1 MRKLLTFIFTLIS
14 ILASAQHEASIW
26 YFYDSVSLD
35 FNYYPAKELSSNF
48 VSQQVPSLVS
58 TYTDS
63 TKTLKLYACG
73 PRLYDQNL
81 DTLCEVNNPHW
92 FSDKLIIRIPRTKD
106 KLFIFSQ
113 GSAGFYGNFPQPP
126 PSPSYEFKAY
136 TVDLSLN
143 SGKGDTISSTY
154 PDLVG
159 FSTTSYNATYH
170 SNKEDIWLVA
180 VRNIPDNVQ
189 VTDSIFVFKI
199 SSAGIALES
208 IQTMNRPADKF
219 TGINQLIFNSAGNQ
233 FAFSTQPNSTVGQN
247 ALDDGSGS
255 VYLYNFNPTSGQ
267 ISGGIQLFGDYLAE
281 SFSENGQFLYAT
293 KRIKD
298 PNYVFKY
305 NRAIYQINLSL
316 VADSMNLDSIAFPLD
331 TVSANVCF
339 MQYAPDG
346 SILINID
353 DYKEQTIAR
362 INKPNEPDAA
372 CEYDRNAIQFKRGSL
387 GSSSWIRFFNGYIF
401 QPRTFQVSSCLGDST
416 LFHSAFVDEDSVWW
430 DFGDGKQLFG
440 PTTGIK
446 HLYASPGTY
455 RYALI
460 RPGKDTLFN
469 YAEVLGTQNKFL
481 GPDTLLFSGDT
492 LQLRFQGVSPDNWT
506 WSDNS
511 TDSILTVSQ
520 PGTYSINAQLGAC
533 PIADTV
539 QVHFVHRLPH
549 QKLCLPDSLQ
559 LALNSSQ
566 ADSLFIQN
574 QVYSGTGSFEFK
586 TSVSGSYALPLG
598 YFKNGLKAEDT
609 LVLQATKVPV
619 PYLGP
624 DSLYCLNES
633 LSISIDTAVYHA
645 FRWENGDS
653 LNASRTIQQ
662 SGTYTVQASVD
673 QCTASDTLQVY
684 FIDCRVYVEDT
695 CLLDTAKLWL
705 NLSDSF
711 AVSWTS
717 GSTQQS
723 SIGSDSFFIPNTN
736 SGNTAFT
743 VMVKRGQASR
753 ELQGTYLTLARPELT
768 TLDSLLCK
776 NSLFF
781 PYLDSLNYAFLWNT
795 GSNHAAF
802 IPDSS
807 GWHWVSL
814 SYLGCSYTDSFFL
827 NLIECDCPVWVPNA
841 FSPNNNDGLNDQF
854 QAVTLC
860 ETEEFLLEIYN
871 RWGQLVYRSANPNE
885 AWDGKYQNINCPSEY
900 YLWRL
905 SIRSKKG
912 LNTEQKGYVFLL
924 P

>member
-1 MRKLLTFIFTLIS
+1 MRQVNGQTANVWQLGYGV
-14 ILASAQHEASIW
+14 Q
-26 YFYDSVSLD
+26 VD
-35 FNYYPAKELSSNF
+35 FNFYPAKITTNDSIFYSSEGTASICDSNGRLLISSNGTRVWDSTGQTLVNGNNLLGSDNAIQSALFIEHSRANNSYFLFTNADVVSPSTTANVSLIETLNNSFQVTTKNSKLLDLPAEGFHAINKTNTDSIWIAFTEINSDSLWLYSIIGTTLRYSHKEKTNIPYTPDFFNSYPRLDPRKQLVFSPDGTRLAISAFGSKSVYVYDFNLVTGKLSSPKVINTQIAARIAFSPDSRFLYISCPYKIYQTPINQLNATNF
-48 VSQQVPSLVS
+48 IESLPVAI
-58 TYTDS
+58 TDS
-63 TKTLKLYACG
+63 TQIFGSLQITPHESIFILSQNINGLYAQEIINPNDSSNLLRFNAKSELNKSG
-73 PRLYDQNL
+73 PMALYSVPNIL
-81 DTLCEVNNPHW
+81 GKYL
-92 FSDKLIIRIPRTKD
+92 
-106 KLFIFSQ
+106 
-113 GSAGFYGNFPQPP
+113 
-126 PSPSYEFKAY
+126 
-136 TVDLSLN
+136 LN
-143 SGKGDTISSTY
+143 SKS
-154 PDLVG
+154 
-159 FSTTSYNATYH
+159 
-170 SNKEDIWLVA
+170 
-180 VRNIPDNVQ
+180 
-189 VTDSIFVFKI
+189 
-199 SSAGIALES
+199 
-208 IQTMNRPADKF
+208 
-219 TGINQLIFNSAGNQ
+219 
-233 FAFSTQPNSTVGQN
+233 
-247 ALDDGSGS
+247 
-255 VYLYNFNPTSGQ
+255 
-267 ISGGIQLFGDYLAE
+267 
-281 SFSENGQFLYAT
+281 
-293 KRIKD
+293 
-298 PNYVFKY
+298 
-305 NRAIYQINLSL
+305 
-316 VADSMNLDSIAFPLD
+316 
-331 TVSANVCF
+331 
-339 MQYAPDG
+339 
-346 SILINID
+346 
-353 DYKEQTIAR
+353 
-362 INKPNEPDAA
+362 
-372 CEYDRNAIQFKRGSL
+372 
-387 GSSSWIRFFNGYIF
+387 
-401 QPRTFQVSSCLGDST
+401 FQVSSCLGDST

-430 DFGDGKQLFG
+430 VFGDGKRLFG

-446 HLYASPGTY
+446 HLYSSPGTY

-469 YAEVLGTQNKFL
+469 YAEVLGTQNKIL
-481 GPDTLLFSGDT
+481 VQDTLLFSGDS

-511 TDSILTVSQ
+511 ADSSLTVSQ
-520 PGTYSINAQLGAC
+520 PGTYSIHAQLGAC

-549 QKLCLPDSLQ
+549 QMLCLPDSLQ
-559 LALNSSQ
+559 MALSSSQ

-574 QVYSGTGSFEFK
+574 QVYSGTDSFEFK
-586 TSVSGSYALPLG
+586 TSTSGSYALPIS
-598 YFKNGLKAEDT
+598 YFKNGLNAKDT

-633 LSISIDTAVYHA
+633 LSISIDTAVYPA

-662 SGTYTVQASVD
+662 SGTYNVQASVD

-717 GSTQQS
+717 GSAQQS

-753 ELQGTYLTLARPELT
+753 ELQGTYLTVARPELT

-841 FSPNNNDGLNDQF
+841 FSPNNKDGLNDQF

-885 AWDGKYQNINCPSEY
+885 AWDGKYQNIKCPSEY